1 MTEANH
7 EALSYVWDQ
16 KDSDQERDA
25 DSDLRWTVTC
35 NVLRSKVPEE
45 FEVTKNLHS
54 ALRQLRYED
63 RERRLWIDQICINQK
78 DKDEK
83 AIQIGM
89 MTRIY
94 EESQIVLVWLGVA
107 DDTSD
112 RAMEYLPKLVDSLL
126 NEQQPTKLGSK
137 PDDDISVHTFLRR
150 PWFERVWTLQEAAKA
165 RECLVLCGSRIFD
178 FKVLQQLHRGCQADN
193 NRPWRQ
199 ALERIAVA
207 CPFKSLNDERS
218 ITAHILAIVKLK
230 ELADIAAVD
239 SSSTSTAGS
248 FLLLFNRIR
257 SCKATDP
264 RDRIYCIY
272 GLLPQAI
279 REAIGKPNYD
289 LTVEDLYQQLAATQV
304 VELGNL
310 AYLGGAGIHRRNLS
324 VPSWVPDYTHPEVHY
339 SLTVLNEDCLNR
351 TGSRLF
357 QAAGTV
363 RPSARLSKNSRQVL
377 EIKGKI
383 LGKVQE
389 LGQPFH
395 FPTCPD
401 ENAQAWLYPRLQ
413 EIKRQT
419 DSYEI
424 LATRCEPYPTGASA
438 ATAFKHTI
446 MCSMEVQGGG
456 PAFGGAF
463 VRASDQHID
472 EYFDAYERSPALM
485 KRLTQGPIVESQSVA
500 GKLQISVDNLSLHHA
515 KENLQQWAKYQERAD
530 AAIRA
535 IGAACSGRAFFVT
548 GNNYMGLAPSI
559 SRPGDEVC
567 ILFGCPVPFII
578 RPLEVRKLWM
588 DTGEMVEQKHYVL
601 VGESYAYGLM
611 DGEAL
616 EDTRM
621 KEEVIYLR

>member
-1 MTEANH
+1 M
-7 EALSYVWDQ
+7 
-16 KDSDQERDA
+16 
-25 DSDLRWTVTC
+25 RWTITC
-35 NVLRSKVPEE
+35 HVLRSEVTEQIG
-45 FEVTKNLHS
+45 VTKNLHS

-63 RERRLWIDQICINQK
+63 RERRLWTDQICINQK

-83 AIQIGM
+83 AIQLGM

-94 EESQIVLVWLGVA
+94 EESQMVLIWLGVA

-112 RAMEYLPKLVDSLL
+112 RAMEYLPKLVDSLQNSL
-126 NEQQPTKLGSK
+126 EPSKSGSK
-137 PDDDISVHTFLRR
+137 PDDDISVHRLLRR

-165 RECLVLCGSRIFD
+165 RECIVLCGSRIIHFE
-178 FKVLQQLHRGCQADN
+178 VLEQLHRGCQLVEN
-193 NRPWRQ
+193 THWRQ

-207 CPFKSLNDERS
+207 CPFKPLNDERS
-218 ITAHILAIVKLK
+218 ITAHILAIAKLK
-230 ELADIAAVD
+230 ELAGTAALNT
-239 SSSTSTAGS
+239 SSVSSARS

-272 GLLPQAI
+272 GILPKDI
-279 REAIGKPNYD
+279 REAIGEPSYD
-289 LTVEDLYQQLAATQV
+289 LTVEDLYQKLAVTQV
-304 VELGNL
+304 VDLGNL
-310 AYLGGAGIHRRNLS
+310 VYLGGAGIHRRNLS
-324 VPSWVPDYTHPEVHY
+324 VPSWIPDYTHPEVHY

-357 QAAGTV
+357 RATGTV
-363 RPSARLSKNSRQVL
+363 RSCVRLSKNNRQIL
-377 EIKGKI
+377 EIKGKL
-383 LGKVQE
+383 LGTVQE

-401 ENAQAWLYPRLQ
+401 GNAQAWLYPRLQ

-419 DSYEI
+419 DSYRI
-424 LATRCEPYPTGASA
+424 LATSCEPYPTGASA

-446 MCSMEVQGGG
+446 MGSMEVHGGG
-456 PAFGGAF
+456 PAFGGVF

-485 KRLTQGPIVESQSVA
+485 KRLTQGPIVESQLVA
-500 GKLQISVDNLSLHHA
+500 GKLQINVDNLSIHHA
-515 KENLQQWAKYQERAD
+515 KENIQQWGVYQEAAD

-535 IGAACSGRAFFVT
+535 IGAACNGRAFFVT
-548 GNNYMGLAPSI
+548 GNKHMGLAPGI

-578 RPLEVRKLWM
+578 RPLEVRKSWT
-588 DTGEMVEQKHYVL
+588 DSGETMEQKHYVL
-601 VGESYAYGLM
+601 VGECYVYGLM

-616 EDTRM
+616 EDTGV
-621 KEEVIYLR
+621 EGEVIYLR